1 MGNSMIWRVIVAGA
15 MAGTA
20 GAQDWNSHGGNPMR
34 NGRALVSGPQTAQL
48 LWGTSNDASI
58 ISWAPFVSD
67 GKVFAIRETGFPST
81 SGAGDEMVAWD
92 VGSGD
97 ELWRI
102 TVPYAGDPTMEW
114 IAWIAGAQDGRVIA
128 SRSQNLGPAPLRAF
142 DADTGALLWTSAIET
157 EAFAYDGAVFAPN
170 GDLVVAD
177 RLRVARLDAATGG
190 TVWESDRSCPVSGAC
205 GPALGQGAVYVDQA
219 VPGGNAITR
228 FDLATGLEQYTGPTM
243 PGFTDQ
249 NTPFVSEDGTR
260 VFFARSQ
267 NNGAVDFLYAFEDD
281 GTQLIELWQRP
292 VRWTTSH
299 EFGLAADGSIYA
311 LLPGDEFVRLDPDS
325 GSVLSSAGV
334 LAPLGSPN
342 ASPKTAVGQDGTVYL
357 SNGWASSPATNG
369 RLWAFSPDLSQT
381 YFTLVTD
388 RPNQGGPVL
397 AGCGVLVVA
406 DRDGVRAYA
415 EPVGQL
421 DALCATVPNSSG
433 AAGALGATGS
443 ALAVDGRLQL
453 CATQLPA
460 DEFAYFVTSQSTGSL
475 PVGSGVLCL
484 GSPQVRFRDDVLST
498 GVGGFAVFSPDFGA
512 LPLGADFSA
521 GTTWWFQLWHR
532 DGGTSNFTDSLGVTF
547 Q

>member
-1 MGNSMIWRVIVAGA
+1 MGKNIVRYVVLAGLVA
-15 MAGTA
+15 SVA
-20 GAQDWNSHGGNPMR
+20 GAQDWTSHGGNPMR
-34 NGRALVSGPQTAQL
+34 NGRAQVSGPQNAQL
-48 LWGTSNDASI
+48 LWSTSGDASI

-81 SGAGDEMVAWD
+81 SGPGDEMAAWD
-92 VGSGD
+92 VATGT

-102 TVPYAGDPTMEW
+102 TVPYAGDPNEEW
-114 IAWIAGAQDGRVIA
+114 IAWIAGARDGRVIT

-142 DADTGALLWTSAIET
+142 DADSGTLLWTSALET

-170 GDLVVAD
+170 GDLIVAD
-177 RLRVARLDAATGG
+177 RQQVARLDAATGM
-190 TVWESDRSCPVSGAC
+190 TVWASTRSCPVSGAC
-205 GPALGQGAVYVDQA
+205 GPALGNGAVYVDQA

-228 FDLATGLEQYTGPTM
+228 FDLITGVEQYTGPTM

-249 NTPFVSEDGTR
+249 NTPFVSDDGTR
-260 VFFARSQ
+260 VYFARTQ

-311 LLPGDEFVRLDPDS
+311 LLPGDEFVRLDPDD

-334 LAPLGSPN
+334 LAPMGSPN
-342 ASPKTAVGQDGTVYL
+342 ASPKTAVGLDGTVYL

-369 RLWAFSPDLSQT
+369 RVWAFSADLSQN
-381 YFTLVTD
+381 YFTLMTD

-397 AGCGVLVVA
+397 AGCGALVIA
-406 DRDGVRAYA
+406 DRNGVRAYG
-415 EPVGQL
+415 EPIGQL
-421 DALCATVPNSSG
+421 DALCTPLPNSTG
-433 AAGALGATGS
+433 AAGELSATGS
-443 ALAVDGRLQL
+443 VVAGDSRLQL
-453 CATQLPA
+453 CATGLPA
-460 DEFAYFVTSQSTGSL
+460 GEFAYFLTSQSTGSL
-475 PVGSGVLCL
+475 PVGSGLLCL
-484 GSPQVRFRDDVLST
+484 GTPQVRFRQDVLNT
-498 GVGGFAVFSPDFGA
+498 GSGGFAVFSPDFGA
-512 LPLGADFSA
+512 LPLGADFNA

-532 DGGTSNFTDSLGVTF
+532 DSGTSNFTESLGVSF